1 MVKSAIQGLVMFF
14 GIQFVMGKFM
24 GSGKATTTTTTDAS
38 GTVVTVPA
46 NTAEIP
52 PYYARP
58 DHLDEGAV
66 YNPLAQRIAPI
77 WPLDSLLDIT
87 IVVSPTFVSEP
98 LAKTPKERIVV
109 DEVAFKLG
117 DYKENRVIDTTFPV
131 PKEVQNNGTLWAHFY
146 IGLTG
151 SKLDPSTPGYNP
163 ERAFHFI
170 HPLTQYIAQKK
181 IKKTKNLLAAVNE
194 TEEVR
199 FVLRDYERGVDR
211 SVARGS
217 YPSWTNHQISLSS
230 ELHHVFHPRFW
241 SHALSLSSTCRQ
253 TVHPYGSNWRSR
265 RYWAK
270 WMVLPSAVC
279 QHLLAAPNSY
289 DNSQLNGYNP
299 SAPHQP
305 ESLGQLEVQLDGKSR

>member
-1 MVKSAIQGLVMFF
+1 MIKSAIQGLVMFF

-24 GSGKATTTTTTDAS
+24 NSGKATTTTTTDAS
-38 GTVVTVPA
+38 GTVVKVPA

-58 DHLDEGAV
+58 DHLDEGAL
-66 YNPLAQRIAPI
+66 YNPLAQRIAPM
-77 WPLDSLLDIT
+77 WPLDSPMDIT

-109 DEVAFKLG
+109 EEVAFKFG
-117 DYKENRVIDTTFPV
+117 DYQENRVIDTTFPV

-151 SKLDPSTPGYNP
+151 SGLDPSTSGYNP

-194 TEEVR
+194 TEEVCS
-199 FVLRDYERGVDR
+199 VQRGCREMLTVQRSKRKYRLGQSSPLTIIQTSQCLSSRTAESCIIPLFILLLDNIFIWSPAVQEMAVDR
-211 SVARGS
+211 MDGIIPFCSS
-217 YPSWTNHQISLSS
+217 ILS
-230 ELHHVFHPRFW
+230 
-241 SHALSLSSTCRQ
+241 
-253 TVHPYGSNWRSR
+253 GN
-265 RYWAK
+265 
-270 WMVLPSAVC
+270 
-279 QHLLAAPNSY
+279 
-289 DNSQLNGYNP
+289 
-299 SAPHQP
+299 
-305 ESLGQLEVQLDGKSR
+305 

>member
-1 MVKSAIQGLVMFF
+1 MPPPTGTVAPGAQRQDEGMSVRSYPKVQKERNISNTSPQPMIKSAIQGLVMFF

-24 GSGKATTTTTTDAS
+24 NSGKATTTTTTDAS
-38 GTVVTVPA
+38 GTVVKVPA
-46 NTAEIP
+46 NTGEIP

-58 DHLDEGAV
+58 DHLDEGAL
-66 YNPLAQRIAPI
+66 YNPLAQRIAPM
-77 WPLDSLLDIT
+77 WPLDSPIDIT

-98 LAKTPKERIVV
+98 LAKTPKERIVA

-194 TEEVR
+194 TGEVCLL
-199 FVLRDYERGVDR
+199 LRDLEEDVDR
-211 SVARGS
+211 SIARGGNS
-217 YPSWTNHQISLSS
+217 YRTNHQLSLSS
-230 ELHHVFHPRFW
+230 ELHHVFHPGLW
-241 SHALSLSSTCRQ
+241 GHALSFSPPC
-253 TVHPYGSNWRSR
+253 
-265 RYWAK
+265 
-270 WMVLPSAVC
+270 C
-279 QHLLAAPNSY
+279 
-289 DNSQLNGYNP
+289 
-299 SAPHQP
+299 
-305 ESLGQLEVQLDGKSR
+305 

>member
-24 GSGKATTTTTTDAS
+24 NSGKPTTTTTTDAS

-52 PYYARP
+52 PFYARP
-58 DHLDEGAV
+58 DHLDEGAL
-66 YNPLAQRIAPI
+66 YNPLAQRIAPM
-77 WPLDSLLDIT
+77 WPLDSPLDIT

-98 LAKTPKERIVV
+98 LAKTPKDRIVV
-109 DEVAFKLG
+109 DELAFKFG
-117 DYKENRVIDTTFPV
+117 DYKDSRVIDTTFPV

-199 FVLRDYERGVDR
+199 FILWDFGRGVDK
-211 SVARGS
+211 SVARGRNS
-217 YPSWTNHQISLSS
+217 RWSDYQFSLSS
-230 ELHHVFHPRFW
+230 ELYDVFHPGFW
-241 SHALSLSSTCRQ
+241 SHALSFSPPCR
-253 TVHPYGSNWRSR
+253 
-265 RYWAK
+265 
-270 WMVLPSAVC
+270 
-279 QHLLAAPNSY
+279 
-289 DNSQLNGYNP
+289 
-299 SAPHQP
+299 
-305 ESLGQLEVQLDGKSR
+305 